1 MAVAMA
7 KKKTNLIR
15 MISEAGTGIF
25 YVTKVGSKKGGKLAL
40 KKYDK
45 KVRKHVMF
53 KEHKIK

>member
-1 MAVAMA
+1 MA

-15 MISEAGTGIF
+15 MISEAETGTF
-25 YVTKVGSKKGGKLAL
+25 YVTKVGSKKGKKLTL

-45 KVRKHVMF
+45 KVRKHVWF

>member
-1 MAVAMA
+1 MA

-15 MISEAGTGIF
+15 MISEAGTGTF
-25 YVTKVGSKKGGKLAL
+25 YVTKTGSKKEKLKL

-45 KVRKHVMF
+45 KVRKHVVF

>member
-1 MAVAMA
+1 MA

-15 MISEAGTGIF
+15 MISQAGTGIF
-25 YVTKVGSKKGGKLAL
+25 YVTKVGSKKGEKLAL